1 MIGET
6 TIALG
11 VTELVVGMV
20 IMLGAMYMMIKM
32 FIKREFERLGQMESQ
47 INTIQSTY
55 VSRIEFNDTV
65 KALRHEIRDGNSET
79 HRRLDRVIELTAEK
93 KGTS

>member
-1 MIGET
+1 MTGET
-6 TIALG
+6 TVALG
-11 VTELVVGMV
+11 VTELIVGMV
-20 IMLGAMYMMIKM
+20 MMLGAMYTMIQL
-32 FIKREFERLGQMESQ
+32 FIKREFARLAEMETQ

-65 KALRHEIRDGNSET
+65 KALRHEIREGNSET